1 MAKAFR
7 FRLDRVLE
15 LRRLHAEMKKKELSQ
30 VRVELTRKQ
39 NAILQEL
46 IKLDQGKGVSRDL
59 RKSNVDMTL
68 LRMQEQY
75 LNQLMRGVQRMHQG
89 LQEDVLAEK
98 QKLAE
103 LAEASKK
110 VKVLERLREKKKA
123 EYMLEMNREEQK
135 FLDEVAQNM
144 MRMSRGKKESV
155 V

>member
-1 MAKAFR
+1 
-7 FRLDRVLE
+7 
-15 LRRLHAEMKKKELSQ
+15 
-30 VRVELTRKQ
+30 
-39 NAILQEL
+39 
-46 IKLDQGKGVSRDL
+46 
-59 RKSNVDMTL
+59 
-68 LRMQEQY
+68 
-75 LNQLMRGVQRMHQG
+75 QG